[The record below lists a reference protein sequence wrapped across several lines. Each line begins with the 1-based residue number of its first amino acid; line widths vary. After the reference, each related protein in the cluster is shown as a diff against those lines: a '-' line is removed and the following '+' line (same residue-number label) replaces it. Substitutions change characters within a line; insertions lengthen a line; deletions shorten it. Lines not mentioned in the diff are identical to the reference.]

1 MFLSG
6 NRCHS
11 FAEEESTGGY
21 GFVERGCC
29 EDKKRKS
36 RQSIDLKGHVE
47 NDGEE
52 LPLDSNRK
60 QSVEDGVVSRSNGW
74 RRPFVMHFRGVSP
87 SVTKKKGMLHV
98 VERDGDLLSHGVR
111 WVDQDSTETVSGH
124 VEFVA
129 AFAPPR
135 LWVVLGGH
143 RSAGRHSHMH
153 RVARGAVAA
162 LARTP
167 WRVRP
172 RSADEL
178 PPPSGHRHLQPA
190 GSQAHVLLKWRLG
203 SDRRKNKKVLGRG
216 RAPESGGHSKKL
228 RREWKSN
235 RNREG
240 RERPVHG
247 LSRAWFPNWYAFA
260 RSFAG
265 DCYVPLPQV
274 NTVLYKKTSAGMS
287 NDGLMSR
294 SKSSSYMS
302 MYVVV
307 YSGYG
312 PNASV
317 NDAVGGTGGFGIWRF

>member
-11 FAEEESTGGY
+11 FAEEESTDDY

-36 RQSIDLKGHVE
+36 RRSIDLKGRVE
-47 NDGEE
+47 NGGEE

-60 QSVEDGVVSRSNGW
+60 QSVEDGVVSRPNGW
-74 RRPFVMHFRGVSP
+74 RRSFVMHFRGVSP
-87 SVTKKKGMLHV
+87 SVTKKKGLLHA

-111 WVDQDSTETVSGH
+111 WVDQDSTETASGH

-247 LSRAWFPNWYAFA
+247 FRTGT
-260 RSFAG
+260 RSLALLLETVM
-265 DCYVPLPQV
+265 YHHYPKLTP
-274 NTVLYKKTSAGMS
+274 VLYKKTSAGMS

-294 SKSSSYMS
+294 SKSSSYRS

-317 NDAVGGTGGFGIWRF
+317 TDAVGGTGGFGIWRF